1 MNGMRRDELNQKI
14 CVLLVRAGHA
24 AVGNSSMGSDPM
36 DEDVDSV

>member
-1 MNGMRRDELNQKI
+1 MHLWYELSRKA
-14 CVLLVRAGHA
+14 CGWLVRGGIA